1 MFWNYVIAFGG
12 FIVGMLLCSWG
23 VIGVGCV
30 LFTSYPLI
38 KRLEKVNLIDAK
50 SARARN
56 RFTLILWV
64 TIDIA
69 AGFLLKAAMSWNDW
83 FVWGVLVG
91 IGVCF
96 LFSCGKLTPRTEANK
111 EDFMRS
117 YQQFFSKGD
126 EEAAA
131 IMVAYYP
138 KEMTVQE
145 AREDASNAKAVQN
158 MMSMFDAMKSE
169 KP

>member
-50 SARARN
+50 SARERN
-56 RFTLILWV
+56 RFTLILWI

-111 EDFMRS
+111 QDFVQS
-117 YQQFFSKGD
+117 YQRFFNPEYRDAAVIMALYWPMEMTKEDAIS
-126 EEAAA
+126 EAAIQRA
-131 IMVAYYP
+131 EY
-138 KEMTVQE
+138 E
-145 AREDASNAKAVQN
+145 
-158 MMSMFDAMKSE
+158 KS
-169 KP
+169 KTT